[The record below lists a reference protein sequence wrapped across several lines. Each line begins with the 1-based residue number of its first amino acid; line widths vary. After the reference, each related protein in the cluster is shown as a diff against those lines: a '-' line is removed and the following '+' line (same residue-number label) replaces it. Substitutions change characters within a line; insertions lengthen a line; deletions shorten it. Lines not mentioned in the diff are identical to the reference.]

1 MSVRNNRL
9 GLSQRAQLI
18 RRNHLLVSWSSKQFV
33 NSLCIGTLAIVVH
46 HIPVRAFVPRPSEWR
61 CMRAIGKHGGSLGR
75 KVESGVREG
84 TLGAGDAEGG
94 LGARAD
100 TFSAKP
106 ISE

>member
-1 MSVRNNRL
+1 
-9 GLSQRAQLI
+9 
-18 RRNHLLVSWSSKQFV
+18 
-33 NSLCIGTLAIVVH
+33 
-46 HIPVRAFVPRPSEWR
+46 
-61 CMRAIGKHGGSLGR
+61 MRAIGKHGGSLGR